1 LKLKL
6 FSEEEVLKSR
16 VERLR
21 TLMGLGTQ
29 QLSIILADM
38 IKAVHGEEE
47 TDYEELGRQ
56 VGIDGKL
63 LRRCL
68 PVFSMM
74 VLRILS
80 GRGGQDV
87 QQDLVEHGF
96 AEEKVR
102 FLFSRVNEISQDEK
116 DKIRHWA
123 LEAETASDRNHL
135 HAFSTQTDTRSI
147 VDNGYMVGMLPI
159 SVIVFRICEKDRK
172 EERVV
177 RFEIGR
183 SELDLLIKAFDYARQ
198 ELETVTKG
206 LKNRLGDSMATTGM

>member
-1 LKLKL
+1 MKLKL
-6 FSEEEVLKSR
+6 FSEEEVLQSR

-21 TLMGLGTQ
+21 TLMDLGTQ
-29 QLSIILADM
+29 QLSIILRDM
-38 IKAVHGEEE
+38 VKAAHGEE
-47 TDYEELGRQ
+47 TDYEELARQ
-56 VGIDGKL
+56 VGINGKL
-63 LRRCL
+63 FKQCL

-116 DKIRHWA
+116 DRIRYWA
-123 LEAETASDRNHL
+123 LEGETTPDRNHL
-135 HAFSTQTDTRSI
+135 HAFSTQTDIRSI

-159 SVIVFRICEKDRK
+159 SVIVFRIGEKDRK

-198 ELETVTKG
+198 ELETVTKT
-206 LKNRLGDSMATTGM
+206 LRTA